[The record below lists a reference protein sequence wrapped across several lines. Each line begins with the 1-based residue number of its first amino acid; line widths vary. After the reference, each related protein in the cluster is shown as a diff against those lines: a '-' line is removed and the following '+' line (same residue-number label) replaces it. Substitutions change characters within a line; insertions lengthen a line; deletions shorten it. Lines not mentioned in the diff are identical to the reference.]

1 MSTLIMNVGRSAP
14 RFENLALLYPRSRDL
29 RISLDEYFIV
39 VVRLCHDIL
48 KFTRK
53 TTLEKVGSS
62 LSDSNLKKY
71 RADLD
76 SWGNAIKDE
85 VRILLATQVRD
96 EARMNHQFREIST
109 KFFKATSKQHSS
121 NAQWRIL
128 DFCSEFDHLT
138 TWKQIRKAG
147 NTSLFSHCHDYLM
160 WRQRPDSNTLIYS
173 GKLGAG
179 KSVMLANMV
188 DDLCL
193 WARDTA
199 VAFFFSRHDISES
212 LKAETIIG
220 SIARQ
225 LLSRSFNSTMEA
237 AILEQCEMVEKS
249 THLDRFT
256 KILHLLKL
264 SNSTGERAFVLI
276 DGFDELEETERDTLL
291 RHLSRLQQALT
302 LSICITLRH
311 DPNIPLKIEPS
322 MGTTI
327 TPMPDNTYEIET
339 FVAQELMRCVES
351 RKLVVHDIT
360 LLSDIRNALQT
371 DSQGMF
377 LWAALQIESLCSME
391 TDNAIRLALE
401 NLPKG
406 LPETFERI
414 LQRSEKTGSSP
425 SYQRPILE
433 LLSVAQRPLTVDE
446 LREALSV
453 LPGDTNWDPSR
464 LLNNI
469 MKVLACCGSL
479 VCIDEEELTLRLVHH
494 SVKQYL
500 LGGLVQTQNDRIWN
514 GNHSIAEKSA
524 HDRMSGII
532 ITYLNYSVFDR
543 QLVRG
548 GVPDIKA
555 GQVLNQA
562 IHFSEFS
569 SKATNLALKF
579 LRDHGT
585 SDFNMAGVLAEANR
599 LRFKSENQFKFR
611 DYANAHWSFHV
622 ARSLPF
628 EMILDDL
635 FRKLCR
641 QGRVS
646 PIITDEDATLLLLR
660 AVQTGYDDAIKHVL
674 SSSNVS
680 VNSPLDRKGRT
691 ALHLATMGSFKG
703 SVLCLLQSDN
713 INVAARDVDMKTP
726 LVLAFE
732 RRNLPVV
739 QPYLDFQSVS
749 NKTNPLIIELLPQAV
764 QVLDAQDSQ
773 FALKIL
779 HSAVINDDEALVG
792 IFASSPVNI
801 TSNPEV
807 WSIIHAAAI
816 RGNRTIIQLM
826 FDPVRTPCLDDNTK
840 LMYDP
845 LHLVAEAG
853 DEYLTKFF
861 LDSGKIN
868 AKSRDGRGQTPLHR
882 ITKRYSGRSEHMFI
896 KHFLLLEAPEAANQ
910 KDLRGQTPLHIA
922 TMNGDL
928 GTVRLL
934 LHYGAHPRLADDQ
947 ACIPLHYAVQNGYL
961 DVVRSLI
968 CFDEISVNRRN
979 SQRRTPLHIATIKG
993 LVGIVSEI
1001 LNVPTVEIEASD
1013 LEHRTPLSYAI
1024 ELRHASIAKLL
1035 YDFGAKRPRVPDLR
1049 MFE

>member
-14 RFENLALLYPRSRDL
+14 RFENLALLYPRSRNL
-29 RISLDEYFIV
+29 RTSLNEYFIV

-53 TTLEKVGSS
+53 TTLGKLGSS

-71 RADLD
+71 HTDLD
-76 SWGNAIKDE
+76 SWGNTIKDE
-85 VRILLATQVRD
+85 VRVLLATQVGD
-96 EARMNHQFREIST
+96 EARMNHQFREISV
-109 KFFKATSKQHSS
+109 KFFKATSKQHS
-121 NAQWRIL
+121 NDARWRIL

-147 NTSLFSHCHDYLM
+147 NTSLFSHCQDYLM
-160 WRQRPDSNTLIYS
+160 WRQKPESNTLIYS

-199 VAFFFSRHDISES
+199 VVFFFSRHDISES

-225 LLSRSFNSTMEA
+225 LLSTSFDSTIEP
-237 AILEQCEMVEKS
+237 AILEQCERLEKS
-249 THLDRFT
+249 THLDRLT
-256 KILHLLKL
+256 KILYLLKL
-264 SNSTGERAFVLI
+264 SNYTSERAFALV

-291 RHLSRLQQALT
+291 RYLSELHQTLT

-311 DPNIPLKIEPS
+311 DPNSPLKIKPS

-327 TPMPDNTYEIET
+327 TPMPDNTREIET
-339 FVAQELMRCVES
+339 FIAQELMRCVES
-351 RKLVVHDIT
+351 RKLVVRDIT
-360 LLSDIRNALQT
+360 LLSEIRNALRT

-377 LWAALQIESLCSME
+377 LWAVLQIESLCSME
-391 TDNAIRLALE
+391 TDHAIRLALE

-414 LQRSEKTGSSP
+414 LKRSEKTGSSP

-469 MKVLACCGSL
+469 MKILACCGSL

-500 LGGLVQTQNDRIWN
+500 LAGLVQTQNDRISN

-532 ITYLNYSVFDR
+532 ITYLNYSDR

-548 GVPDIKA
+548 AVPDIMA

-562 IHFSEFS
+562 IHLSQFS

-585 SDFNMAGVLAEANR
+585 SDFNMAAVLAEANR
-599 LRFKSENQFKFR
+599 LRFISENQFKFR

-628 EMILDDL
+628 EMTLDAL
-635 FRKLCR
+635 FRKLCS
-641 QGRVS
+641 QGKVS
-646 PIITDEDATLLLLR
+646 PIIIDEDATLLLLR
-660 AVQTGYDDAIKHVL
+660 AIQTGCDDAIGHVL

-680 VNSPLDRKGRT
+680 VNSPLDRSGRT
-691 ALHLATMGSFKG
+691 ALHLATMGAFKG
-703 SVLCLLQSDN
+703 PVLRLFQSAD
-713 INVAARDVDMKTP
+713 INVAARDVNMKTP

-732 RRNLPVV
+732 RRDFPVV
-739 QPYLDFQSVS
+739 QAFLDFKPVS

-764 QVLDAQDSQ
+764 QVLNARDSQ

-801 TSNPEV
+801 TSVTGV

-816 RGNRTIIQLM
+816 RGNRAIIQLM
-826 FDPVRTPCLDDNTK
+826 LDPVRTPCLDDNTT

-882 ITKRYSGRSEHMFI
+882 VTKRYNGRSEHMFL
-896 KHFLLLEAPEAANQ
+896 KHFLLLEEPEAANQ
-910 KDLRGQTPLHIA
+910 RYLRGQTPLHIA
-922 TMNGDL
+922 ALNGDL

-934 LHYGAHPRLADDQ
+934 LHYGAQPQLADDQ
-947 ACIPLHYAVQNGYL
+947 GCIPLHYAVENGHL
-961 DVVRSLI
+961 GVVRSLI
-968 CFDEISVNRRN
+968 RFDEISVNRRN
-979 SQRRTPLHIATIKG
+979 SQ
-993 LVGIVSEI
+993 
-1001 LNVPTVEIEASD
+1001 
-1013 LEHRTPLSYAI
+1013 
-1024 ELRHASIAKLL
+1024 
-1035 YDFGAKRPRVPDLR
+1035 
-1049 MFE
+1049 